1 MASNDTNVSRRA
13 FVHTLSLDYNQDGQ
27 CLTYSSLGTEIMDSG
42 RESYQY
48 TPSRRHVSRH
58 VTLDDGN
65 THYTHLHIGKHLCAD
80 PHSAFDQALLRKLDR
95 QAPDESVSVIRGV
108 DLFCGCGGLSLGMRE
123 GCLAIGRR
131 FESVLAVDNVPS
143 ILEVYKA
150 NFSPKQAYESNIWT
164 ILDGQL
170 GARLTSKEKAH
181 LKGLDQIDILL
192 AGPPCQGHS
201 DLNNHTRR
209 NDKRNRLYER
219 VGRFAEIVQPKHVL
233 VENVPTI
240 VHSRDR
246 ALGDT
251 IDLLTKCGYRVD
263 TGVVDLS
270 ELGVPQRRK
279 RHVLVA
285 SRNGSISIEGVI
297 DKYRVSR
304 VRDVEWAIGDL
315 EAERANGIFTRPS
328 RHNETSLRRIDY
340 LFENGLYDLPNELR
354 PPCHQ
359 DGRHS
364 YKSMYGRMRY
374 NEPAQTVTSGY
385 GSPGQGRFIHP
396 TQRRT
401 LTPHEAAR
409 LQFLP
414 DFFDFS
420 SARRRTILA
429 DMIGNAVPMKLAY
442 VFCLEFFA

>member
-1 MASNDTNVSRRA
+1 
-13 FVHTLSLDYNQDGQ
+13 VHTLRLDYNLDGLR
-27 CLTYSSLGTEIMDSG
+27 LTYSSLGTEIMDSG

-65 THYTHLHIGKHLCAD
+65 THCTQLYIGKHRCAD

-95 QAPDESVSVIRGV
+95 QVPDESVSVIRGA

-131 FESVLAVDNVPS
+131 FESVLALDNASS
-143 ILEVYKA
+143 ILEVYDA
-150 NFSPKQAYESNIWT
+150 NFGPKQAYASDIWN
-164 ILDGQL
+164 ILDGQAS
-170 GARLTSKEKAH
+170 ARLTPNEKAL
-181 LKGLDQIDILL
+181 LKSLDEIDILL

-201 DLNNHTRR
+201 DLNNYTRR
-209 NDKRNRLYER
+209 RDKRNRLYGR
-219 VGRFAEIVQPKHVL
+219 VGRFAEITQPKYIL

-240 VHSRDR
+240 VHSKDS
-246 ALGDT
+246 ALEDS
-251 IDLLTKCGYRVD
+251 IDLLVRCGYEVD
-263 TGVVDLS
+263 TDVVDLS

-285 SRNGSISIEGVI
+285 SRNGRVSIESVVT
-297 DKYRVSR
+297 KHRVSQA
-304 VRDVEWAIGDL
+304 RDVKWAIGDL
-315 EAERANGIFTRPS
+315 EGERANGIFTQAS
-328 RHNETSLRRIDY
+328 RHNETNLRRIDY

-364 YKSMYGRMRY
+364 YKSMYGRLRY
-374 NEPAQTVTSGY
+374 DEPAQTVTSGY
-385 GSPGQGRFIHP
+385 GSPGQGRFVHP

-420 SARRRTILA
+420 SAKRRTILA
-429 DMIGNAVPMKLAY
+429 DMIGNAVPMKLSY